1 MKKAKLI
8 DTMRD
13 FIMYWKN
20 YSEKSGEE
28 MFHGWLTEYIMNYPE
43 ILIVE
48 ATYRKSLDNL
58 KNMMVEGI
66 LSKINDLIHGIIE
79 GWMTFLE
86 NFEDVY
92 SLAVEEFQENLE
104 PIFAIYV
111 GSGWRPRWTSMI
123 LDKPALII
131 DLGSVAELKLTGRSE
146 MRGLLAFNLGHLYHM
161 WKRDELNR
169 LKESREDP
177 FFRLYAEGFAQLS
190 EHLILKRESWHMVR
204 SEGWLKACEEREGML
219 AEEYLRSAEAGDVEA
234 FYDPWLDVGGL
245 RLAGKYLGYRFVE
258 SLREEGLTLEEV
270 AGFSESDVL
279 KLSRAFLEELAENHR
294 SNQL

>member
-1 MKKAKLI
+1 
-8 DTMRD
+8 
-13 FIMYWKN
+13 
-20 YSEKSGEE
+20 
-28 MFHGWLTEYIMNYPE
+28 
-43 ILIVE
+43 
-48 ATYRKSLDNL
+48 
-58 KNMMVEGI
+58 
-66 LSKINDLIHGIIE
+66 
-79 GWMTFLE
+79 MTFLE

-234 FYDPWLDVGGL
+234 FLRSLARCRGIEACRKISRIQVRGEPSGG
-245 RLAGKYLGYRFVE
+245 GVNLGRSCWFFGVRCAE
-258 SLREEGLTLEEV
+258 TFKSI
-270 AGFSESDVL
+270 
-279 KLSRAFLEELAENHR
+279 SRR
-294 SNQL
+294 IS